1 MGIIKG
7 NKLLFDN
14 YLKTGDTQL
23 IHEIIINSE
32 NSIKR
37 CIRAFL
43 KANNIDE
50 CMADE
55 YFSSVY
61 LGVYNKLAK
70 STDYGETEDVSFYY
84 YLRREVYKML
94 KQILHKNK
102 SIEENVVYSGLLN
115 NEIFKY
121 EFNEDEFINDFEQKE
136 IIRKCI
142 NKLEPLRRKAI
153 VLRFGLNGTRPMSL
167 EQIAQKMN
175 ISDQRVS
182 MLIITGLKTLEK
194 MITSKDKNN
203 LIISN
208 RR

>member
-1 MGIIKG
+1 
-7 NKLLFDN
+7 
-14 YLKTGDTQL
+14 
-23 IHEIIINSE
+23 
-32 NSIKR
+32 
-37 CIRAFL
+37 
-43 KANNIDE
+43 
-50 CMADE
+50 
-55 YFSSVY
+55 
-61 LGVYNKLAK
+61 
-70 STDYGETEDVSFYY
+70 
-84 YLRREVYKML
+84 ML

-182 MLIITGLKTLEK
+182 MLIITGLKILEK